1 MLLTQTEAIQVL
13 LEAYKLTSQRLGQ
26 AISSVAFMD
35 NGLSVELKQKLANLD
50 AQYNMGGNWLLYEE
64 NDGNVVINEFY
75 TFFVEGETK

>member
-1 MLLTQTEAIQVL
+1 MLLTQTEATQVL

-50 AQYNMGGNWLLYEE
+50 AQYEMDGNWLLYEE
-64 NDGNVVINEFY
+64 SDGNVVINEFY
-75 TFFVEGETK
+75 KFFVEGE